1 MRKSPVV
8 SSETI
13 ENAVRGF
20 IAENYLLGEEPGSLP
35 GSSSLI
41 EAGLIDS
48 TGVLEMIGFLEERFD
63 IRITNDELLPE
74 NLDSIDNVVGFV
86 TRKLGE
92 EKLEAGGSV

>member
-8 SSETI
+8 SAETI
-13 ENAVRGF
+13 ENAVREF

-86 TRKLGE
+86 TKKLGE
-92 EKLEAGGSV
+92 EQLEAGGGR